1 MRAESREPRAESGA
15 GTAASRESR
24 AARVGT
30 ARDRNGLA
38 AGAVLVVL
46 SLALSCLPAAAA
58 KAGSDPLQALG
69 LHAPKE
75 AVDAPDFSLPDL
87 SGKQIPLKQLRGKLV
102 FLNFFATWCGP
113 CREEMPGMERL
124 HRAHQGNGLVVL
136 AVNVQESA
144 KTIRPFLQALK
155 LSFPTVMDA
164 EGAVSR
170 EYGVRALPVSF
181 LIGRDGKIVWRAIGG
196 RDWESTQAR
205 QYFTQLVAE
214 KR

>member
-15 GTAASRESR
+15 GTAASREPR
-24 AARVGT
+24 AGRTGSARGRS
-30 ARDRNGLA
+30 ALA
-38 AGAVLVVL
+38 ACVLLVFL
-46 SLALSCLPAAAA
+46 SLALCCRPAAAA

-69 LHAPKE
+69 LQAPKE

-124 HRAHQGNGLVVL
+124 HRAHQDKGLVVL
-136 AVNVQESA
+136 AVNLQEGA
-144 KTIRPFLQALK
+144 KTIRPFVQSLK

-196 RDWESTQAR
+196 RDWESPQAR
-205 QYFTQLVAE
+205 SYFAQLVAE
-214 KR
+214 TR

>member
-1 MRAESREPRAESGA
+1 MRAANCEPRAATPGGA
-15 GTAASRESR
+15 QDKH
-24 AARVGT
+24 V
-30 ARDRNGLA
+30 LA
-38 AGAVLVVL
+38 ACAFFVVL
-46 SLALSCLPAAAA
+46 SLTLFCLPAAAA

-69 LHAPKE
+69 LQAPKE

-124 HRAHQGNGLVVL
+124 HRAHQDKGLVVL
-136 AVNVQESA
+136 AVNLQEGA
-144 KTIRPFLQALK
+144 KTIRPFVQSLK
-155 LSFPTVMDA
+155 LSFPTVMDT

-181 LIGRDGKIVWRAIGG
+181 LIGRDGKILWRAIGG
-196 RDWESTQAR
+196 RDWESPQAR
-205 QYFTQLVAE
+205 SYFAQLVAE
-214 KR
+214 KQ

>member
-1 MRAESREPRAESGA
+1 MRAASCEP
-15 GTAASRESR
+15 R
-24 AARVGT
+24 AARVGA

-38 AGAVLVVL
+38 AGVVFVVL
-46 SLALSCLPAAAA
+46 SLTLFCLPAAAA

-69 LHAPKE
+69 LQAPKE

-124 HRAHQGNGLVVL
+124 HRAHQDKGLVVL
-136 AVNVQESA
+136 AVNLQEGA
-144 KTIRPFLQALK
+144 KTIRPFVQSLK
-155 LSFPTVMDA
+155 LSFPTVMDT

-181 LIGRDGKIVWRAIGG
+181 LIGRDGKILWRAIGG
-196 RDWESTQAR
+196 RDWESPQAR
-205 QYFTQLVAE
+205 SYFAQLVAE
-214 KR
+214 KQ